1 MRISINETKLFKKL
15 IEQIYNVKINIL
27 PRGITIDSRL
37 HESGDVYLPI
47 VGENFDGHE
56 FISSVVENNPS
67 LIFSEKE
74 LELNTLTIKTDNNRQ
89 TIHKIVKA
97 WRKKIKPKII
107 GITGSNGKTTTKE
120 LAYHVLSKSID
131 CFKTDKNFNTVLSS
145 PLSFL
150 SAKQS
155 QKVALIEMGTNQP
168 GEINSICEIYNPD
181 IGLITNISN
190 AHIGN
195 FRSNQEIAIEKG
207 RLFNSLPKGG
217 FAIINNDDNYIPTI
231 KTNAKKITYGFNG
244 STDFKGNIIDSVNI
258 TVNKQKIKLP
268 VSGFAMAQNALA
280 IFTLSSIL
288 GIKNNEIAEFISSF
302 NLPKGRGQILKI
314 QNIEIIDDSYNANPV
329 SMIDGLRRLTKIKA
343 KRKIAIL
350 GDMFELG
357 KTELES
363 HEKIGKF
370 LSSSNLELI
379 LTIGSRMK
387 YAHKIVKDIKTAY
400 WFKSKEEII
409 DFIKKIKKKGDLIYI
424 KGSRGMAM
432 EKIIE
437 GLK

>member
-74 LELNTLTIKTDNNRQ
+74 LKLNTLTIKTDNNRQ

-207 RLFNSLPKGG
+207 RLFNSLPKDG

>member
-74 LELNTLTIKTDNNRQ
+74 LKLNTLTIKTDNNRQ

-207 RLFNSLPKGG
+207 RLFNSLPKDG

-409 DFIKKIKKKGDLIYI
+409 DFIKKIKKKDDLIYI